1 MESQADNK
9 NMSRNGENTLKIMKK
24 FPLKYEC
31 K

>member
-9 NMSRNGENTLKIMKK
+9 NFRNGKNTLKIMKELT
-24 FPLKYEC
+24 LKYEC